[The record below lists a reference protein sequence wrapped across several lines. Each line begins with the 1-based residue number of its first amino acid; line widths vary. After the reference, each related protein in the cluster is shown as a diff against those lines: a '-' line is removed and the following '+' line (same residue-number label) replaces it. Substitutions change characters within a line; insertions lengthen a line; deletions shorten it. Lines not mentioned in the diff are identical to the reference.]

1 MGRIGMLRIISMDLL
16 AVIMLILFKMIIQ
29 KLAKLLM
36 RQLRTNSY
44 YSIWN
49 SKIKEKFKDKEDRL
63 FIKLVTI
70 HK

>member
-1 MGRIGMLRIISMDLL
+1 MLRIISMDLL

-29 KLAKLLM
+29 KSAKLLM